1 MSTIFIYTIINS
13 TKETKLYRKQGFY
26 IILCVLL
33 YSNKFCKNYLFLL
46 KEVDNM
52 SKTEQSSVNK
62 LFQNIVNLYEQ
73 HNYSSALKLI
83 EEHRDS
89 MSDSLNMK
97 DQLQLNKLHASSA
110 YHEIIRLHEENPD
123 STELKNMLSN
133 YQQMLE
139 IHLNAKEWNHLLSIF
154 SDIDG
159 KNVSFNSTDNLK
171 PKKRVLSSNLLLSIV
186 FILFLVGIL
195 ALAFLFLKPKLSNT
209 NTPAVPQS
217 SDTKNGESDSND
229 NNADSTTNDNTAQ
242 NSATA
247 PVNTN
252 NTVQNPTVA
261 PVNMNNTVQNPAAAP
276 VNSNNT
282 VQNPTNANNAQ
293 NNDYLLPSD
302 TKILTKEDMATFDKT
317 NINLAI
323 NEMFARYGYDF
334 GKSGQYYEYFK
345 TKSWYQIDPKILS
358 AAQAEDKFSEI
369 EHKNLNFLLKYKKG
383 KIK

>member
-1 MSTIFIYTIINS
+1 MP
-13 TKETKLYRKQGFY
+13 
-26 IILCVLL
+26 
-33 YSNKFCKNYLFLL
+33 
-46 KEVDNM
+46 
-52 SKTEQSSVNK
+52 KTDQVSVNK
-62 LFQNIVNLYEQ
+62 LFQKIVNLYEQ

-97 DQLQLNKLHASSA
+97 HQLQLNKLHASSA

-123 STELKNMLSN
+123 STELKKMLSN

-186 FILFLVGIL
+186 FILFLAGIL
-195 ALAFLFLKPKLSNT
+195 GLTVLFLKPKIFNTDT
-209 NTPAVPQS
+209 NTTTQS
-217 SDTKNGESDSND
+217 SDTKNEDNNSND

-345 TKSWYQIDPKILS
+345 TKSWYQIDPTVIS
-358 AAQAEDKFSEI
+358 AAQAEDKFSET
-369 EHKNLNFLLKYKKG
+369 EHKNLNFLLNYKRG

>member
-97 DQLQLNKLHASSA
+97 HQLQLNKLHASSA

-229 NNADSTTNDNTAQ
+229 NTHTTQPSTTTPVTDNNTTQNPTTASATGDNTTQNPTTVSATNDNE
-242 NSATA
+242 
-247 PVNTN
+247 
-252 NTVQNPTVA
+252 
-261 PVNMNNTVQNPAAAP
+261 M
-276 VNSNNT
+276 
-282 VQNPTNANNAQ
+282 Q

-302 TKILTKEDMATFDKT
+302 TKLLTIEDMTTFDKS
-317 NINLAI
+317 NLNLAI

-334 GKSGQYYEYFK
+334 GKSGKYYEYFQ
-345 TKSWYQIDPKILS
+345 TKSWYKIDPTVIS
-358 AAQAEDKFSEI
+358 AAQAEDKFSET
-369 EHKNLNFLLKYKKG
+369 EHKNLNFLLNYKRG

>member
-1 MSTIFIYTIINS
+1 M
-13 TKETKLYRKQGFY
+13 
-26 IILCVLL
+26 
-33 YSNKFCKNYLFLL
+33 

-97 DQLQLNKLHASSA
+97 HQLQLNKLHASSA

-186 FILFLVGIL
+186 FILFLAGIL
-195 ALAFLFLKPKLSNT
+195 GLTVLFLKPKIFNT
-209 NTPAVPQS
+209 DINTTTQS
-217 SDTKNGESDSND
+217 SDTKNEDNNSND

-282 VQNPTNANNAQ
+282 VQNPATAPVNSNNTVQNPTNDNTAQ

>member
-1 MSTIFIYTIINS
+1 
-13 TKETKLYRKQGFY
+13 
-26 IILCVLL
+26 
-33 YSNKFCKNYLFLL
+33 
-46 KEVDNM
+46 M

-97 DQLQLNKLHASSA
+97 HQLQLNKLHASSA

-186 FILFLVGIL
+186 FILFLAGIL
-195 ALAFLFLKPKLSNT
+195 GLTVLFLKPKIFNTDT
-209 NTPAVPQS
+209 NTTTQS
-217 SDTKNGESDSND
+217 SDTKNEDNNSND

-247 PVNTN
+247 PVNT
-252 NTVQNPTVA
+252 
-261 PVNMNNTVQNPAAAP
+261 NNTVQNPAAAP

>member
-1 MSTIFIYTIINS
+1 
-13 TKETKLYRKQGFY
+13 
-26 IILCVLL
+26 
-33 YSNKFCKNYLFLL
+33 
-46 KEVDNM
+46 M

-97 DQLQLNKLHASSA
+97 HQLQLNKLHASSA

-133 YQQMLE
+133 YHQMLE

-229 NNADSTTNDNTAQ
+229 NTHTTQPSTTTP
-242 NSATA
+242 ATG
-247 PVNTN
+247 N
-252 NTVQNPTVA
+252 NT
-261 PVNMNNTVQNPAAAP
+261 MQNPATTP
-276 VNSNNT
+276 VTDNNT
-282 VQNPTNANNAQ
+282 TQN
-293 NNDYLLPSD
+293 
-302 TKILTKEDMATFDKT
+302 
-317 NINLAI
+317 
-323 NEMFARYGYDF
+323 
-334 GKSGQYYEYFK
+334 
-345 TKSWYQIDPKILS
+345 
-358 AAQAEDKFSEI
+358 
-369 EHKNLNFLLKYKKG
+369 
-383 KIK
+383 

>member
-1 MSTIFIYTIINS
+1 MP
-13 TKETKLYRKQGFY
+13 
-26 IILCVLL
+26 
-33 YSNKFCKNYLFLL
+33 
-46 KEVDNM
+46 
-52 SKTEQSSVNK
+52 KTDQVSVNK
-62 LFQNIVNLYEQ
+62 LFQKIVNLYEQ

-97 DQLQLNKLHASSA
+97 HQLQLNKLHASSA

-123 STELKNMLSN
+123 STELKKMLSN

-159 KNVSFNSTDNLK
+159 KNVSFNSTGNLK

-186 FILFLVGIL
+186 FILFLAGIL
-195 ALAFLFLKPKLSNT
+195 GLTVLFLKPKIFNTDT
-209 NTPAVPQS
+209 NTTTQS
-217 SDTKNGESDSND
+217 SDTKNEDNNSND

-247 PVNTN
+247 PVNT
-252 NTVQNPTVA
+252 
-261 PVNMNNTVQNPAAAP
+261 NNTVQNPAAAP